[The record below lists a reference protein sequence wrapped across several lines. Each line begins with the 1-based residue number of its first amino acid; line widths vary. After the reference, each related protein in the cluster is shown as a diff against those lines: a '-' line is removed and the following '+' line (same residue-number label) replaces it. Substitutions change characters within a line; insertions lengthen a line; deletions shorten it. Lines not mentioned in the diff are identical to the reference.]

1 MKKRV
6 KLLLLCIAGL
16 LLLAYLMIGEYFHN
30 ITLNRDRIKLP
41 DIERIAG
48 FDENNAFMP
57 TEIVN
62 DWFEYES
69 RYEDVYITSRDGLK
83 LHAYQIEN
91 FENSSWVIIAHGYAG
106 NADDMIYNARK
117 FYNMGLNVIVVDLR
131 GHGQS
136 EGNYIGMGWK
146 DRRDIVDWINYILTD
161 NPNDNIIL
169 YGVSLGASA
178 VMMTTGE
185 KLPQNVKLAIED
197 SGCTSAWELFEYQ
210 LKLKKSLPPFLV
222 ISSAEVVTF
231 IKNGY
236 FLGLASSVKQ
246 LSNNKLPIL
255 FIHGDKD
262 EVVPLEMLDKLYN
275 STTSFKEKL
284 IVEDAGH
291 TQAAITNPVL
301 YWGAIEKFIERYL

>member
-41 DIERIAG
+41 DFERIAG

-131 GHGQS
+131 GHGKS
-136 EGNYIGMGWK
+136 DGNYIGMGWK
-146 DRRDIVDWINYILTD
+146 DRRDIIDWINYILND

-197 SGCTSAWELFEYQ
+197 SGCTSARELFDYQ
-210 LKLKKSLPPFLV
+210 LKLNKSLPPFLV
-222 ISSAEVVTF
+222 ISSTEVVTF

-262 EVVPLEMLDKLYN
+262 EVVPLKMLDKLYN

-284 IVEDAGH
+284 IIEDAGH
-291 TQAAITNPVL
+291 TQAAITDPVL
-301 YWGAIEKFIERYL
+301 YWGTIEKFIERYL